1 MKISLD
7 WLKEYVDVDLPLKEL
22 IERMTMIGLVVEET
36 EEKNG
41 DVVLDVETY
50 ANRPDTLGHLGMA
63 REIAVMLGK
72 PLKERSWPV
81 TEMPIRTTD
90 LLSVQIQD
98 EDLCPRYCGLVVRG
112 VTVGPSP
119 DWLRARIEAMGLR
132 SINAVVDVSN
142 YVLFATGQPIHA
154 FDLAKIAGARILVRR
169 AKKGERIR
177 TLDGRDAA
185 LTPDMLVIADEKK
198 PIAVAGV
205 IGGEETAVSDSTR
218 DVFIESAAFDPGSV
232 RKTRKA
238 METMTDASYRFE
250 RGVDA
255 GFTPQAAEMAA
266 SLLAAFG
273 GKASRE
279 IIDIYPRP
287 RKAREMLLRA
297 RRVAELLGVE
307 IKPAFI
313 EKVLGDLGFGLKSRP
328 IGSWMVQVPSHRADI
343 EREADLVEEV
353 ARFYGYD
360 RIPVILPLLEVLD
373 PVPTAAGKVRRF
385 AQQLFHY
392 GFDEVL
398 NPSFADPVNEAAL
411 ATGRRPVEIRNPLS
425 VKAGLLRTTLLGSLL
440 ENIAWN
446 RNRGMEG
453 VHIFETGNVYSWRDA
468 ESMAVDE
475 ESMLALA
482 GAGPVGP
489 IQWGEKQKETDL
501 FHLKGAVEAALE
513 ALRYDDE
520 QRFDALT
527 FARESHPILD
537 PPRSLA
543 ILYKGEKIGVLGRVR
558 ANLADHYGIKGAV
571 FAAEISLGRLAEKK
585 PRPFEFVP
593 LPKYPAVVRDLS
605 FWTGREAAWQD
616 IRTAVLKADAASLE
630 HFDVIDRYDGDQA
643 PRDKV
648 GLSLRF
654 VYRNPKGTLTAEDVD
669 KSEQKI
675 IKALKTALS
684 VQLREGGSQ

>member
-22 IERMTMIGLVVEET
+22 IDRMTMIGLVVEET
-36 EEKNG
+36 EEKKG

-72 PLKERSWPV
+72 PLKERSWPL
-81 TEMPIRTTD
+81 TEMPNRTTD
-90 LLSVQIQD
+90 LVSVQVQD

-119 DWLRARIEAMGLR
+119 DGLRARIEAMGLR

-154 FDLAKIAGARILVRR
+154 FDLAKIAGARVLVRR

-177 TLDGRDAA
+177 TLDGRDAV
-185 LTPDMLVIADEKK
+185 LTPEMLIIADEKK

-238 METMTDASYRFE
+238 LETMTDASYRME
-250 RGVDA
+250 RGVDI

-273 GKASRE
+273 GKAGRD

-360 RIPVILPLLEVLD
+360 RIPVILPPLEILD
-373 PVPTAAGKVRRF
+373 PMPTAAGKVRRI

-411 ATGRRPVEIRNPLS
+411 ATGRKAVEIRNPLS
-425 VKAGLLRTTLLGSLL
+425 SKAGLLRTTLLGSLL

-446 RNRGMEG
+446 RNRGLEG
-453 VHIFETGNVYSWRDA
+453 VHIFETGSVYFWRDA
-468 ESMAVDE
+468 ESTSVDE
-475 ESMLALA
+475 EGTLALA
-482 GAGPVGP
+482 SAGPLSPV
-489 IQWGEKQKETDL
+489 QWGEKPKESDL

-513 ALRYDDE
+513 ALRYD
-520 QRFDALT
+520 ALT
-527 FARESHPILD
+527 FTPESHPILD
-537 PPRSLA
+537 PARSLA
-543 ILYKGEKIGVLGRVR
+543 VLYKGEKIGVLGRVR
-558 ANLADHYGIKGAV
+558 ANLTDHYGIRGAV

-585 PRPFEFVP
+585 PRPFEFAP

-616 IRTAVLKADAASLE
+616 IRAAVLKADAASLE

>member
-1 MKISLD
+1 MKISLN
-7 WLKEYVDVDLPLKEL
+7 WLKEYVDIDLPVKDL
-22 IERMTMIGLVVEET
+22 IDRLTMVGLMVDQIEERA
-36 EEKNG
+36 G
-41 DVVLDVETY
+41 DFVLDIETY

-63 REIAVMLGK
+63 REVAALLGK
-72 PLKERSWPV
+72 PLKERSWPL
-81 TEMPIRTTD
+81 TEIPTRTSD
-90 LLSVQIQD
+90 LVSVQVQD

-119 DWLRARIEAMGLR
+119 GWLRMRIEDMGLH
-132 SINAVVDVSN
+132 SINNIVDVSN

-185 LTPDMLVIADEKK
+185 LAPEMLVIADERK

-205 IGGEETAVSDSTR
+205 IGGEETAISDSTR
-218 DVFIESAAFDPGSV
+218 DVFIESATFDPSSV
-232 RKTRKA
+232 RQTRKA
-238 METMTDASYRFE
+238 LETLTDASYRYE
-250 RGVDA
+250 RGADI
-255 GFTPQAAEMAA
+255 GFAPQAAGMAA

-273 GKASRE
+273 GKASRDVIDVYPHPHKSRE
-279 IIDIYPRP
+279 I
-287 RKAREMLLRA
+287 MVRA
-297 RRVAELLGVE
+297 RRVAELLGVD

-313 EKVLGDLGFGLKSRP
+313 EKILGDLGFGLKSRP
-328 IGSWMVQVPSHRADI
+328 IGSWMVQVPSHRVDI

-360 RIPVILPLLEVLD
+360 KIPVVVPPLEVLQ
-373 PVPTAAGKVRRF
+373 PGPSPAGMIRRIDK
-385 AQQLFHY
+385 QLFHY
-392 GFDEVL
+392 GFDEVV
-398 NPSFADPVNEAAL
+398 NPSFADPANEAAL
-411 ATGRRPVEIRNPLS
+411 ATGRKPIEIRNPLS
-425 VKAGLLRTTLLGSLL
+425 AKASLLRTTLLGSLL

-453 VHIFETGNVYSWRDA
+453 VRVFETGNVYSWRDA
-468 ESMAVDE
+468 ESIAVDE
-475 ESMLALA
+475 ESTLALA
-482 GAGPVGP
+482 TAGPLGP
-489 IQWGEKQKETDL
+489 IQWSEKPIEANL
-501 FHLKGAVEAALE
+501 FHLKGAIEAALE
-513 ALRYDDE
+513 VL
-520 QRFDALT
+520 RFDPLT
-527 FARESHPILD
+527 FAPDSHPVLD
-537 PPRSLA
+537 PARSLA
-543 ILYKGEKIGVLGRVR
+543 VLYKGEKIGVLGRIRPDLVVR
-558 ANLADHYGIKGAV
+558 YGIKGEV
-571 FAAEISLGRLAEKK
+571 FAAEISLGRLFEKK
-585 PRPFEFVP
+585 PRPFEFAP

-605 FWTGREAAWQD
+605 FWIGRKAVYQD
-616 IRTAVLKADAASLE
+616 LRAAVLKAEAAALE
-630 HFDVIDRYDGDQA
+630 RFEVIDRYDGDQA